1 MSKIVDD
8 IDKLLLPRYLLND
21 IYPYPEGVQ
30 LEFKKSFHINQLNKY
45 RETICAFLNTNGG
58 HLMFGIL
65 NNGMINGSTLQDD
78 EKDKIL
84 LYVDSIHNILK
95 KTDGENIPQNCLK
108 VYFEEIA
115 KDLFI
120 IIISCYREKDLYDV
134 KEITYQFLGG
144 DSWIRMNASN
154 MKTKYGKLY
163 IVQDVI
169 NIKAKMHKKH
179 EEVIV
184 RYKKQYAKCEEDTII
199 FVNNI
204 LLKKL
209 EAEKQLE
216 KPKRHNNYLIGL
228 IILIGLVKIINFGY
242 KGLCV

>member
-8 IDKLLLPRYLLND
+8 INQLLLPRYLLND
-21 IYPYPEGVQ
+21 TYPFPEGVQ
-30 LEFKKSFHINQLNKY
+30 LEFKKTFHINQLNKY

-58 HLMFGIL
+58 HLIFGIL
-65 NNGMINGSTLQDD
+65 NNGIINGSSLGSEET
-78 EKDKIL
+78 DKIL

-95 KTDGENIPQNCLK
+95 KTDGTNIPQDCLK

-120 IIISCYREKDLYDV
+120 IIISCYREKELFDK
-134 KEITYQFLGG
+134 KEVVYQFLGG

-169 NIKAKMHKKH
+169 NIKAKMHRKH
-179 EEVIV
+179 EEIV
-184 RYKKQYAKCEEDTII
+184 YKYKKQYAKCEQDTII
-199 FVNNI
+199 YINDI
-204 LLKKL
+204 LIKKL
-209 EAEKQLE
+209 ETEKKFQKA
-216 KPKRHNNYLIGL
+216 KP
-228 IILIGLVKIINFGY
+228 IINIHDILLFGLA
-242 KGLCV
+242 GLFIYGFIIRT